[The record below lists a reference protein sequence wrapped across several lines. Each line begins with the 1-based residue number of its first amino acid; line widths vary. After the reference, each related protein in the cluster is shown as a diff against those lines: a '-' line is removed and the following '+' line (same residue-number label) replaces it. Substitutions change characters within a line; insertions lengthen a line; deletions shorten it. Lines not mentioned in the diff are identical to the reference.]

1 MCTPHH
7 PGACLGEEAGQAEI
21 GDHDHHPEQQGERIE
36 VNRLCGCAETLGP
49 KTDAASYVSPS
60 VCLRPLGLRA
70 GTAAAGPELFRRDH
84 RERGGRPAQ
93 FTGQTGSTLAGDN
106 TRLSPGQKRVSIGHV
121 APKIEVRWRRGKQFR
136 SRNREIAFHGGN
148 RGSNPLGDANYLYNR

>member
-70 GTAAAGPELFRRDH
+70 GTAAAGPELFRRDY
-84 RERGGRPAQ
+84 RERGGRQAQ
-93 FTGQTGSTLAGDN
+93 FTGQTGSTLAGDK
-106 TRLSPGQKRVSIGHV
+106 TPLSPGQTKCIPVSKVRSQVPAPTSPPSGAVPTYLVTTVISRVLP
-121 APKIEVRWRRGKQFR
+121 PKAEVV
-136 SRNREIAFHGGN
+136 S
-148 RGSNPLGDANYLYNR
+148 SNLAG